1 MTRVTDTAVVH
12 LVRAGN
18 DLNALSRFLSSYE
31 QFSAGSSHQLVFLLK
46 GFAPKL
52 PSPLSKLL
60 DRVPHSR
67 VNCPDRGFDLGSY
80 FFASER
86 LTESLVMFNNSFSV
100 LQGDRWLAKLLDAY
114 NQPRIGVVG
123 ATGSWE
129 SLSGNYLHQRFDP
142 IQSRF
147 RGLLAKAKALAAG
160 LPLLSLFPT
169 FPNVHMRTNGFLLA
183 REDFLKL
190 RPRMIR
196 TKLDAWLFE
205 SGRNSMTRQILR
217 RGLGVLVVG
226 RDGSVYGPDEWA
238 QSMTFWQHQ
247 QENLLIQDNRTA
259 AYERGNEEFRAKRS
273 ASAWNSATSGRKL
286 AEIASRVD
294 SFDIS
299 AGKLP

>member
-1 MTRVTDTAVVH
+1 MRRVPDTAVVH

-18 DLNALSRFLSSYE
+18 DLEALSRFLSSYE

-46 GFAPKL
+46 GFAPEL
-52 PSPLSKLL
+52 PSPLNNLL

-67 VNCPDRGFDLGSY
+67 LNCPDQGFDLGSY
-80 FFASER
+80 FFASEH
-86 LTESLVMFNNSFSV
+86 LTESLVMFTNSFSV

-129 SLSGNYLHQRFDP
+129 SLSGNYLNQRFDLV
-142 IQSRF
+142 QSRF
-147 RGLLAKAKALAAG
+147 RGVLAKGRALALG
-160 LPLLSLFPT
+160 LPLLALFPT
-169 FPNVHMRTNGFLLA
+169 FPNAHLRTNGFLLA
-183 REDFLKL
+183 RENFLKM

-226 RDGSVYGPDEWA
+226 RDGSMYGPDEWI
-238 QSMTFWQHQ
+238 QSMTFWQHK
-247 QENLLIQDNRTA
+247 QENLLIQDNRTV
-259 AYERGNEEFRAKRS
+259 AYERGNEEFRAERS
-273 ASAWNSATSGRKL
+273 ASAWNRGTPA
-286 AEIASRVD
+286 
-294 SFDIS
+294 
-299 AGKLP
+299 